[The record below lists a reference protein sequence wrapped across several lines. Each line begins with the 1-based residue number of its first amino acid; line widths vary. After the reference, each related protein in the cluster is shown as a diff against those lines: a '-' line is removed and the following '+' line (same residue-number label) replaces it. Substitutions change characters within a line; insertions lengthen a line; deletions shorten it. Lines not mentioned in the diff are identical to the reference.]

1 MKLIATIMLILWIF
15 TVINRTINNRSLNK
29 NIESKMKA
37 ISNIG
42 RLKLNFGQRV
52 YYVFYIIYTFMY
64 IFITILAVKGL
75 DTL

>member
-29 NIESKMKA
+29 NVESKMKA
-37 ISNIG
+37 ISNVG
-42 RLKLNFGQRV
+42 KLETELGQRV

>member
-37 ISNIG
+37 ISNVG
-42 RLKLNFGQRV
+42 RLETEFGQRV

>member
-37 ISNIG
+37 ISNVD
-42 RLKLNFGQRV
+42 KLEIKFRQRV

>member
-1 MKLIATIMLILWIF
+1 MKLIATIMFILWIF
-15 TVINRTINNRSLNK
+15 TVVNRTINNRSLNK
-29 NIESKMKA
+29 NVESKMKA
-37 ISNIG
+37 ISNVG
-42 RLKLNFGQRV
+42 RLETEFGQRV